1 MARRARIVRVVFVD
15 YIDGDLGPYN
25 EFGVTFMVR
34 DHEQRGF
41 TTCDGIC
48 VPWRAARPAPSST
61 SSGRRGVHPRRGR
74 GIWGFPK
81 IMADFEAD
89 HVSDVRRG
97 RVSQDGR
104 LIAELT
110 VKQGIPMP
118 GRGTN
123 TSFDAYSHLD
133 GVTRRTSWDMNPR
146 GVRTR
151 LGEPN

>member
-1 MARRARIVRVVFVD
+1 
-15 YIDGDLGPYN
+15 
-25 EFGVTFMVR
+25 
-34 DHEQRGF
+34 
-41 TTCDGIC
+41 
-48 VPWRAARPAPSST
+48 
-61 SSGRRGVHPRRGR
+61 
-74 GIWGFPK
+74 
-81 IMADFEAD
+81 MADFEAD
-89 HVSDVRRG
+89 HVSDVRSA

-123 TSFDAYSHLD
+123 TSLDAYSHLD

-151 LGEPN
+151 LGGAELTLGDHPIADELRSLGLPRRALATTTIPDLRMTFGTRRPSDPRTARRAGPANPDRLVCAGDLDACSSSILHFAQRITS